1 MHADMSRSTWAVT
14 IYRQTLL
21 PGLDFFDMTY
31 TGVLATILSGLEPA
45 VAIVLACI
53 PLMRPLLGKSKH
65 TTRSSFD
72 YDSNNKASL
81 FSKKGS
87 RRHDDPTATFSELV
101 DDNDESSQIEL
112 QPVKTCQVVR
122 VSSVYQLDREQRV
135 ADSKHAITVERRWEV
150 HRD

>member
-1 MHADMSRSTWAVT
+1 M
-14 IYRQTLL
+14 
-21 PGLDFFDMTY
+21 DMTY

-53 PLMRPLLGKSKH
+53 PLMRPLFGKSNH
-65 TTRSSFD
+65 ATRSSFD
-72 YDSNNKASL
+72 HDSSKKTSL

-101 DDNDESSQIEL
+101 DDNDASSQIEL

-122 VSSVYQLDREQRV
+122 ISSVYKHDRGQRV

-150 HRD
+150 RRE